1 MVTLVVFHH
10 VRDYDT
16 WKAVFDEHEGVRRG
30 HGELAHRIYRGVD
43 DPNRVIVHND
53 FPSEDAARA
62 LMADPSLPAAMER
75 AGVTDEPWLG
85 LIEQLEQK
93 RYTDGTAG
101 VTVAVH
107 HRVRDYDAWKPVF
120 DEHEG
125 VRRSH
130 GQIEHRLY
138 RAWGDPLAARHP
150 QRLPERRGSRGLRQ
164 RSESSRGDGAG
175 RRRGRAGHRFRHTR
189 RTQDLRVWSLATF
202 PRRTRVGRD
211 GRDDRC
217 REPVAG

>member
-10 VRDYDT
+10 VRDYDA
-16 WKAVFDEHEGVRRG
+16 WKPVFDEHEAVRRS
-30 HGELAHRIYRGVD
+30 HGALEHRVYRGVD

-53 FPSEDAARA
+53 FPSEDPARA
-62 LMADPSLPAAMER
+62 FMADPSLPAVMER

-85 LIEQLEQK
+85 LVEQLEQK

-107 HRVRDYDAWKPVF
+107 HRVRDYEAWKQVF
-120 DEHEG
+120 DDHEG

-138 RAWGDPLAARHP
+138 HAWGDPLQIVIHNDFPSVEAAEAFGNDP
-150 QRLPERRGSRGLRQ
+150 GLPEAMARGGV
-164 RSESSRGDGAG
+164 EGEPGIG
-175 RRRGRAGHRFRHTR
+175 FIT
-189 RTQDLRVWSLATF
+189 LAERKTY
-202 PRRTRVGRD
+202 
-211 GRDDRC
+211 
-217 REPVAG
+217 EPGF

>member
-10 VRDYDT
+10 VHDYST
-16 WKAVFDEHEGVRRG
+16 WKPVFDEHEAVRRS
-30 HGELAHRIYRGVD
+30 HGAVAHRVYRGVD

-93 RYTDGTAG
+93 RYTDGAAG

-107 HRVRDYDAWKPVF
+107 HRVRDYDAWKTVF
-120 DEHEG
+120 DDHESI
-125 VRRSH
+125 RRSH

-138 RAWGDPLAARHP
+138 HAWGDPLQIVVHNDFPSVEAAEAFGNDP
-150 QRLPERRGSRGLRQ
+150 SLPEAMARGGV
-164 RSESSRGDGAG
+164 EGEPGIG
-175 RRRGRAGHRFRHTR
+175 F
-189 RTQDLRVWSLATF
+189 VELAE
-202 PRRTRVGRD
+202 RKSYASD
-211 GRDDRC
+211 
-217 REPVAG
+217 A

>member
-43 DPNRVIVHND
+43 VPNRVIVHND

-138 RAWGDPLAARHP
+138 RAWGDPLALVIHNDFPSGEAAEAFGNDP
-150 QRLPERRGSRGLRQ
+150 
-164 RSESSRGDGAG
+164 
-175 RRRGRAGHRFRHTR
+175 
-189 RTQDLRVWSLATF
+189 SLAEAMA
-202 PRRTRVGRD
+202 RGGVEG
-211 GRDDRC
+211 
-217 REPVAG
+217 EPGIGFVTLAERKTYASGL